1 MFTHCCG
8 HATIVARQQPLLES
22 IEPRPAPPP
31 GVDFGI
37 PRLGRPQPQGD
48 SIESL
53 LDAGSSS
60 SLGQTEFGN
69 IGENRV
75 VRSSTSVLI
84 AFCLRWVAA
93 AAQRCAAIQPSRR
106 AAGGSCGRH
115 LVRGLHLAEAAHA
128 SAARFKGVLC
138 DSFIGVLCDCGATCE
153 RISTSEWCVAPASI
167 DTPRCSEG
175 KYGVR
180 SERCDAARDMD
191 RAASVRGRRISC
203 RRGHAYTLGCTAPGC
218 AHLPS

>member
-8 HATIVARQQPLLES
+8 HATIVARQQPLFGF
-22 IEPRPAPPP
+22 IEPPAAPSGRRFREPAPRP
-31 GVDFGI
+31 VTTS
-37 PRLGRPQPQGD
+37 GR

-53 LDAGSSS
+53 LDADPPHHSAKLNLAS
-60 SLGQTEFGN
+60 

-84 AFCLRWVAA
+84 AFCLRWV

-128 SAARFKGVLC
+128 SAARVIFK
-138 DSFIGVLCDCGATCE
+138 DVLCDCGVTYGG
-153 RISTSEWCVAPASI
+153 ISTSEWCVAPASI
-167 DTPRCSEG
+167 DMQRCFAG

-180 SERCDAARDMD
+180 SERCHAARDMD

-203 RRGHAYTLGCTAPGC
+203 QRGHA
-218 AHLPS
+218 